1 MGELMGDVI
10 YLSRYRKA
18 RERAEK
24 EKQAEANRVRHGRT
38 RAEKKA
44 ARHEQDKQA
53 AELEGKRLE
62 PEVAERREEPEAP

>member
-1 MGELMGDVI
+1 MGDVI

-18 RERAEK
+18 KERAEK

-38 RAEKKA
+38 KAEKKA
-44 ARHEQDKQA
+44 VRAEQDRQA

-62 PEVAERREEPEAP
+62 PEVAPRAQGIEEPEAP